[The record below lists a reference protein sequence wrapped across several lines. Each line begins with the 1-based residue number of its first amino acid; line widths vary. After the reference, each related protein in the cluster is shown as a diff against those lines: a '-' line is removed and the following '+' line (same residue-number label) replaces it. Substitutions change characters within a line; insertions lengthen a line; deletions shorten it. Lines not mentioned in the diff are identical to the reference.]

1 MTTTA
6 NESETKPFIQINETN
21 GAGMTSPD
29 DKSAKAAKDTCAPH
43 SNEYQLLR
51 YFFLFALCLQNS
63 SYTLLRRFSTGIL
76 MENVSDSSILIGG
89 ELIKLSVS
97 FFMTFFGPGFGINIG
112 NMAMPDGKIAHF
124 NKIIR
129 TSPKM
134 AVPAVVYYCM
144 NRLSFVA
151 LRRIDAGTF
160 TVVAQLKTLTT
171 ATFSYLI
178 LRKQFSAVRV
188 RSLIYLVCSV
198 IVISEFAATHSS
210 PGKKTDGSGETE
222 TDDVMLWT
230 FIMGLLAVMTE
241 VTLSGLISVYY
252 QKVLQDDKRNLS
264 AWDRNIQL
272 AIFSII
278 LYFPTFHS
286 DDYFAGWSWITC
298 VVSMLGATGGLLV
311 AFSMKYT
318 DAILKALATSAAI
331 VLTSVLSWYLLDGPY
346 GVPIAVSSISVVVA
360 IFSYVTD
367 GKMPFT
373 TNNK

>member
-1 MTTTA
+1 M
-6 NESETKPFIQINETN
+6 N
-21 GAGMTSPD
+21 GKMD
-29 DKSAKAAKDTCAPH
+29 DKMIQNDDAKNLDKNSDFG
-43 SNEYQLLR
+43 YRYIR

-63 SYTLLRRFSTGIL
+63 GYTLLRRWSTAIL
-76 MENVSDSSILIGG
+76 MEHVSDSSILIGG
-89 ELIKLSVS
+89 ELIKVTVS
-97 FFMTFFGPGFGINIG
+97 LFMTFLGPSLGINIG
-112 NMAMPDGKIAHF
+112 NMPMPDGKRAHF
-124 NKIIR
+124 KKIIK

-134 AVPAVVYYCM
+134 AVPAFVYYCM

-178 LRKQFSAVRV
+178 LRKQFSAIRV

-210 PGKKTDGSGETE
+210 PMGM
-222 TDDVMLWT
+222 DDDSESVLWV
-230 FIMGLLAVMTE
+230 FLLGLLAVITE

-278 LYFPTFHS
+278 LYFPTFHN
-286 DDYFAGWSWITC
+286 DAYFAGWSIVTC
-298 VVSMLGATGGLLV
+298 IVSLLGAAGGLLV

-346 GVPIAVSSISVVVA
+346 GIPIAVSSISVVVA
-360 IFSYVTD
+360 IFTYVTN
-367 GKMPFT
+367 GKYPWS
-373 TNNK
+373 

>member
-1 MTTTA
+1 
-6 NESETKPFIQINETN
+6 
-21 GAGMTSPD
+21 
-29 DKSAKAAKDTCAPH
+29 
-43 SNEYQLLR
+43 
-51 YFFLFALCLQNS
+51 
-63 SYTLLRRFSTGIL
+63 
-76 MENVSDSSILIGG
+76 
-89 ELIKLSVS
+89 
-97 FFMTFFGPGFGINIG
+97 MTFFSPLFGINIG
-112 NMAMPDGKIAHF
+112 NMPMPEGKVAHF
-124 NKIIR
+124 RKIIK

-134 AVPAVVYYCM
+134 AVPAFVYYCM

-198 IVISEFAATHSS
+198 IVISEFAATHSN
-210 PGKKTDGSGETE
+210 PGHIREDNNGEDRE
-222 TDDVMLWT
+222 LWI
-230 FIMGLLAVMTE
+230 FMMGLFAVMTE

-278 LYFPTFHS
+278 LYFPTFHN
-286 DDYFAGWSWITC
+286 DGYFAGWSIITLI
-298 VVSMLGATGGLLV
+298 VSFLGALGGLLV

-331 VLTSVLSWYLLDGPY
+331 VLTSILSHYWLNGPY
-346 GVPIAVSSISVVVA
+346 GIPIAVSSISVVVA
-360 IFSYVTD
+360 IFTYVTN
-367 GKMPFT
+367 GKTPWS
-373 TNNK
+373 NNK